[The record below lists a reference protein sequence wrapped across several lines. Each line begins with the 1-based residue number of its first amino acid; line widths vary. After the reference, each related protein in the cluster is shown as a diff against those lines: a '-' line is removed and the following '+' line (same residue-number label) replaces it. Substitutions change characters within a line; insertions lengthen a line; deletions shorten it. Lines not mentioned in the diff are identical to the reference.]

1 MLVPVLLALATIIGV
16 GGAFA
21 VWVNRRALNTSNWSS
36 TSGQILADKRVQ
48 AAVSAYLVRELFS
61 NADVAGDVQ
70 KALPTQLAPL
80 AGPAA
85 AGLQQLAGQL
95 APRVLAS
102 PQAQA
107 AWVAANVA
115 AHNSC

>member
-1 MLVPVLLALATIIGV
+1 MPDPDPVRVADAGGPQPVDSDATPP
-16 GGAFA
+16 
-21 VWVNRRALNTSNWSS
+21 
-36 TSGQILADKRVQ
+36 
-48 AAVSAYLVRELFS
+48 LVRELFD

-70 KALPTQLAPL
+70 KALPPQLAPL

-107 AWVAANVA
+107 AWVGANAA
-115 AHNSC
+115 AHKQLLKVLDGGGPVVSTYYTEKTLVINNDT